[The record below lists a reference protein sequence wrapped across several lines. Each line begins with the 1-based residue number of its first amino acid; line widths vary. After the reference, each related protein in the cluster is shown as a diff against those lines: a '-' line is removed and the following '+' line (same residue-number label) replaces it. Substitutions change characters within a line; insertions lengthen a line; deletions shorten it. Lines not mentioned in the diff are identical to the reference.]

1 MKLIRPFIVN
11 DAAFV
16 SSNVLEND
24 YAAYSAATTY
34 ALGDRVIFIGTNI
47 HRIYESLI
55 NSNLNNPVTDTTKWL
70 LVGNTNR
77 WKAFDTSVQSQSS
90 NADSIS
96 YQLVVNERM
105 DSVAFL
111 NVSAATARIRMTD
124 AIDGLVYDQTYS
136 LVSTSGI
143 SNWYTYF
150 FEPIVRLTDLAV
162 TDLSPYVNSTINIDL
177 TDTGNTAMLG
187 ALIMGLQRDV
197 GDTQYGAKT
206 GITDY
211 SVKQQDDFGN
221 YTVLQR
227 SYRKRSEMTVFVEAS
242 VVDEL
247 QIILAGLR
255 ATPSVYIGSDTYTS
269 TVIYGFY
276 RDFDVTISYPTHSLL
291 TINLEGLT

>member
-1 MKLIRPFIVN
+1 MKIIRPFIVD

-16 SSNVLEND
+16 SSNVPEND
-24 YAAYSAATTY
+24 YAAYSALTSY
-34 ALGDRVIFIGTNI
+34 SLGQRVIFIATDV
-47 HRIYESLI
+47 HRVYESLA
-55 NSNLNNPVTDTTKWL
+55 NGNLGNPVTDATKWL

-77 WKAFDTSVQSQSS
+77 WKAFDTSVQSQTT

-96 YQLVVNERM
+96 YELVVNERM
-105 DSVAFL
+105 DSVTFL
-111 NVSAATARIRMTD
+111 NVSAATARVRMTD
-124 AIDGLVYDQTYS
+124 AIDGVVYDETYS

-143 SNWYTYF
+143 NNWYSYF

-177 TDTGNTAMLG
+177 TDTGNTVALG

-197 GDTQYGAKT
+197 GSTLYGAKT

-221 YTVLQR
+221 YTVLER
-227 SYRKRSEMTVFVEAS
+227 SFRKRSEMTVFVEAA

-255 ATPSVYIGSDTYTS
+255 ATPSVYIGTDTYTS

-291 TINLEGLT
+291 TITLEGLT